1 MVATV
6 VFCALLPIGLP
17 NTAAQGSAFNPATT
31 NVALAAKGPARR
43 LLAEPGLQPA
53 DTDPPPARFSSVLP
67 PPPSA
72 WQEAPFRVRVQ
83 SHPRIKAVAAP
94 LQASQEL
101 PKAREPP
108 APE

>member
-6 VFCALLPIGLP
+6 LFCALLPIGLP

-31 NVALAAKGPARR
+31 NVALAPKGPARR
-43 LLAEPGLQPA
+43 LLAEPGLQPD
-53 DTDPPPARFSSVLP
+53 DTDSSARKFASLLPPPASG
-67 PPPSA
+67 
-72 WQEAPFRVRVQ
+72 WQEAPFPMRVQ
-83 SHPRIKAVAAP
+83 SHTRIKAVAPP

-108 APE
+108 AA